1 MPNETQWLTTA
12 DAAKRL
18 NVSSRTVRRRC
29 EAGTLAARFVAGVW
43 EVSADAIGH
52 ADTDAAKVTDSRTR
66 TDGHAAKQSDSDLN
80 ASADTR
86 TQNAD
91 SRTSS
96 DGHADTD
103 TRTVGQPRGHSET
116 GDLTARLIEQLE
128 RENKR
133 LAEANE
139 QHQRA
144 EAELRAALREALR
157 AMPKQLTAGNELVK
171 VGDEIGGQTG
181 QNGTGGA
188 ELQPIATQKENTVPT
203 IATDGPQRAQSG
215 AAGNVPNAAPDAVK
229 SAPDARGRGL
239 RLVRDGL
246 KAMFGGKGI

>member
-1 MPNETQWLTTA
+1 MSNEPGARWLTTA

-18 NVSSRTVRRRC
+18 NVSSRTIRRRC
-29 EAGTLAARFVAGVW
+29 EAGTLAARFIGGQW

-52 ADTDAAKVTDSRTR
+52 ADTGADKSADTGTR
-66 TDGHAAKQSDSDLN
+66 ADGHADTDLN

-86 TQNAD
+86 TQSAD

-96 DGHADTD
+96 DGHADAD
-103 TRTVGQPRGHSET
+103 TRTDGQPRGHGESLSN

-157 AMPKQLTAGNELVK
+157 AMPKQLTAGNE
-171 VGDEIGGQTG
+171 TG
-181 QNGTGGA
+181 QNGTGNGGQF
-188 ELQPIATQKENTVPT
+188 EQPRTGLDVDESATNRQ
-203 IATDGPQRAQSG
+203 QRQQID
-215 AAGNVPNAAPDAVK
+215 AAGNVPNATANGAK
-229 SAPDARGRGL
+229 SPANAQETGAIHYGAICDLIEGN
-239 RLVRDGL
+239 
-246 KAMFGGKGI
+246 